1 MGKKGSVGR
10 DKERGEIERL
20 GQERGMRE
28 RERLK
33 KMKGVG
39 LSLFS
44 KFFLLGN
51 TVM

>member
-1 MGKKGSVGR
+1 MGKKVSVGR

-33 KMKGVG
+33 KMKVVG
-39 LSLFS
+39 LSLFF
-44 KFFLLGN
+44 KVFFIR
-51 TVM
+51 